1 MKTPL
6 AWLQVTRERVRL
18 LVAIAGIAFANILIF
33 MQLGFLQS
41 LFDGSIRPHQH
52 LCADLIMVN
61 PKQETFFS
69 IKSFPRQ
76 RLYQALGYPGVNSI
90 ASVLVGTV
98 QWRNPDTKGSRA
110 ILVFGINPA
119 KDSFDLAGVTDNL
132 SKLKKLN
139 RVLFDRDSRPE
150 YGAIAQMFESA
161 GAVAHAADIE
171 AELNS
176 KVVKVVGLYKI
187 GASFAAD
194 GSVITSDTTF
204 HNLFEHREPDSIEI
218 GLIKTKPAVDLAK
231 LQQAMRDDFKQDVS
245 IYTKEQ
251 FAEVEKNYW
260 ANSSGIGFIFGM
272 GVVVGFVVGV
282 VIVYQILYADVSD
295 HLQEYATLKAIGYT
309 DGYLLKVLMQESV
322 ILAVFGFIPG
332 FAISS
337 TLYEVARSAT
347 LLPISMTLDRA
358 ALVFVLTLAMCS
370 ISAAIATGKLRKAD
384 PADVF

>member
-6 AWLQVTRERVRL
+6 AWLQVTREHVRL
-18 LVAIAGIAFANILIF
+18 LVAVAGIAFANILIF

-41 LFDGSIRPHQH
+41 LFDGSTRPHH
-52 LCADLIMVN
+52 CLCADLIMVN

-69 IKSFPRQ
+69 VRSFPRQ
-76 RLYQALGYPGVNSI
+76 RLYQALGYPGVESV

-98 QWRNPDTKGSRA
+98 QWKNPEKKNSRS
-110 ILVFGINPA
+110 ILVFGINPSKA
-119 KDSFDLAGVTDNL
+119 AFELTGVKQNL
-132 SKLKKLN
+132 HRLRELN

-150 YGAIAQMFESA
+150 YGPIAKLLEVA
-161 GAVAHAADIE
+161 GTVE

-176 KVVKVVGLYKI
+176 KVVRVVGLYCI

-204 HNLFEHREPDSIEI
+204 HNLFGYRNPDDIEI
-218 GLIKTKPAVDLAK
+218 GLIKTKPWVDLTK
-231 LQQAMRDDFKQDVS
+231 LQQAMRTDFKDEVS
-245 IYTKEQ
+245 IYTKEE
-251 FAEVEKNYW
+251 FAEVERSYW

-272 GVVVGFVVGV
+272 GVVVGFIVGV

-295 HLQEYATLKAIGYT
+295 HLHEYATLKAIGYT
-309 DGYLLKVLMQESV
+309 DGYLLKVLMQESL

-332 FAISS
+332 FSISAV
-337 TLYEVARSAT
+337 LYEVARTAT
-347 LLPISMTLDRA
+347 LLPISMTWERA
-358 ALVFVLTLAMCS
+358 LLVFVLTLAMCS
-370 ISAAIATGKLRKAD
+370 ISAAIATDKLRKAD